1 MMDSGVFWIFRL
13 VRAAFMP
20 PGLKFQKQGK
30 GGCFMDGFREAAL
43 WLWNNDE
50 FRFALDA
57 VWKLGL
63 CVLLSGIIGFEREHS
78 HRPAGFRTH
87 ILVAVGSALI
97 MLTSVYIAEK
107 YQGQMNVDITRMSA
121 QVVSGIGFLGAGT
134 ILRGRVVA
142 MVGDGINDAPA
153 LTQADVGIAI
163 GAGFVTGAIIATCV
177 VYLTLNSLKKVVV
190 KGKVGKALYVEVKD
204 LAEQAPKISKLI
216 RRTGSVLHSMQI
228 LCDSETKFRR
238 KKDTSTIKVLLFPKT
253 EETLQLIVSTLQS
266 DGNVVDV
273 YVD

>member
-1 MMDSGVFWIFRL
+1 MDWLR
-13 VRAAFMP
+13 
-20 PGLKFQKQGK
+20 
-30 GGCFMDGFREAAL
+30 DAAL

-107 YQGQMNVDITRMSA
+107 YKGQMNVDITRMSA

-134 ILRGRVVA
+134 ILREGFSVK
-142 MVGDGINDAPA
+142 G
-153 LTQADVGIAI
+153 LTTAASLWAVSCVGIAI

-238 KKDTSTIKVLLFPKT
+238 KKDTSTIKVLVFPKT
-253 EETLQLIVSTLQS
+253 EETLQLIISTLQS